1 MSELDEIRKKKLEEL
16 QKQQQDQAQFQ
27 QQVEQIENL
36 AKQKLTKNALFRFGT
51 VKSANPELA
60 MQAMAAIVQIQKEI
74 INDEDL
80 KRILLMLHPKKRD
93 IKITRK

>member
-1 MSELDEIRKKKLEEL
+1 MSELDEIRKKKLGEL
-16 QKQQQDQAQFQ
+16 QNQQQEQTQLQ
-27 QQVEQIENL
+27 GQLEQIETL

-60 MQAMAAIVQIQKEI
+60 MQAMAAIVQIKKDI

-80 KRILLMLHPKKRD
+80 KRILLLLQPKKRD